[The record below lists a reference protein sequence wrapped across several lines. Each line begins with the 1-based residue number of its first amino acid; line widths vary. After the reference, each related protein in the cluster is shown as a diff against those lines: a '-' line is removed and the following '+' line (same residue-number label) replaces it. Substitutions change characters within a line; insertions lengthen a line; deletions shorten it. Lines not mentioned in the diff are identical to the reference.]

1 MTPMIFVGPTLTPAE
16 IAAVGDFVCL
26 PPVAQGDVYRAA
38 RRGARLIGII
48 DGYFSGAPAVWH
60 KEILWAMS
68 EGVAVFGSA
77 SMGALRAAE
86 LHTFGMRGV
95 GRIFEAYR
103 DGAFEDDDEVAVLHG
118 PAEIGYLATSEP
130 MVNIR
135 ATLEA
140 AEQNGVVGAATRL
153 ALESFGKSLFFG
165 ERSWPSIMKAAPR
178 LDVVDSEVVALEAWL
193 PEGRIDQKR
202 RDALAMLTEIRA
214 LGNGK
219 LAAPN
224 FHFEWTNLWDVF
236 VARSALTEGPSA
248 SASAERVLDELRL
261 EGSET
266 YQRTEAQ
273 ALLRFLTSSGSRAE
287 DVSHEAARDWLA
299 RFRAE
304 RGLYRRADL
313 DRWMSAN
320 DLDPPE
326 LEALIKDEAK
336 IEGLQDRIGRSIDG
350 YLLDALRLS
359 GDYPR
364 LADRARRK
372 QQALAAAGQSAAR
385 PNALESAALR
395 IWRFEKRLG
404 KPVPDDL
411 GFYAARL
418 GFADLAAFDLALYRE
433 RVFLSL
439 APDSA

>member
-1 MTPMIFVGPTLTPAE
+1 MTAMIFVGPTLAPAE
-16 IAAVGDFVCL
+16 IAAAGDFVCL
-26 PPVAQGDVYRAA
+26 APVAQGDVYRAA

-86 LHTFGMRGV
+86 LHAFGMRGV

-103 DGAFEDDDEVAVLHG
+103 DGALEDDDEVAVLHG
-118 PAEIGYLATSEP
+118 PAEIGYLGASEP

-140 AEQNGVVGAATRL
+140 AEQNGVIGAATRV

-178 LDVVDSEVVALEAWL
+178 LGVADFELVALEDWL

-202 RDALAMLTEIRA
+202 RDALAMLAEMRA
-214 LGNGK
+214 ASDGK
-219 LAAPN
+219 LAPPN
-224 FHFEWTNLWDVF
+224 FHFERTYLWDVF
-236 VARSALTEGPSA
+236 VARSALTDGPSA
-248 SASAERVLDELRL
+248 SASAEPLLDELRL
-261 EGSET
+261 EGSEA
-266 YQRTEAQ
+266 YRRAEAQ
-273 ALLRFLTSSGSRAE
+273 ALLRFFTSTGSRAP
-287 DVSHEAARDWLA
+287 DVPHEAARDRLA

-304 RGLYRRADL
+304 RGLYGRADL
-313 DRWMSAN
+313 ERWMSAN

-336 IEGLQDRIGRSIDG
+336 IEALRDRIGRSIDG
-350 YLLDALRLS
+350 YLLDALRAS

-372 QQALAAAGQSAAR
+372 HEALAAAGQSAAR
-385 PNALESAALR
+385 PNALESVVLR

-404 KPVPDDL
+404 EPVPDDVQS
-411 GFYAARL
+411 YAARL